1 MLICM
6 TSRTTLNLD
15 AQVLADAKKLAI
27 DSKLTLTKLVE
38 DALRERLARVNCVD
52 QRSPF
57 KLFTIG
63 YSKLNPDIDFS
74 NNAALTELMDEE
86 DKASGRWTS

>member
-1 MLICM
+1 M

-38 DALRERLARVNCVD
+38 DALRETLARANSSD
-52 QRSPF
+52 PKPPF
-57 KLFTIG
+57 KLHTIG

-74 NNAALTELMDEE
+74 NSAALTELMDEE
-86 DKASGRWTS
+86 DKASAIDHF